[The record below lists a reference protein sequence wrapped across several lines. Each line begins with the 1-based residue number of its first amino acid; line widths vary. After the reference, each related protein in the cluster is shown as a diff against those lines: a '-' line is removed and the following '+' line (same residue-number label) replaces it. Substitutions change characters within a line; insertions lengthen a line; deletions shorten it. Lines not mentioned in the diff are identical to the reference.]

1 MPRTGRVP
9 KLTPAVQT
17 AICNAVQVGVPVTQ
31 AAQLVGVGRSTVL
44 LWLQRGDPQH
54 SACPKAIYT
63 EFLDAVTRA
72 RAIDESRRVARLEQ
86 AGRGGAV
93 VHEKTTTFADGRVI
107 TERTYAPPDWRCDAW
122 YLEHAYPERWG
133 RRVQA
138 DLSLEI
144 WQLAQDVAEEIGVPV
159 DQLIAEAERFL
170 REHDRRRLR

>member
-1 MPRTGRVP
+1 MPQRTGRVP

-17 AICNAVQVGVPVTQ
+17 AICNAVQVGVPATQ

-44 LWLQRGDPQH
+44 LWLQRGDPH
-54 SACPKAIYT
+54 RSAWPKAIYT

-72 RAIDESRRVARLEQ
+72 KAIDEARRLARLEQ

-93 VHEKTTTFADGRVI
+93 IHEKTTQYGDGRIV
-107 TERTYAPPDWRCDAW
+107 TEKSFAPPDWRCDAW

-138 DLSLEI
+138 DL
-144 WQLAQDVAEEIGVPV
+144 QLRIDQMVQEVAAEIGVDPAA
-159 DQLIAEAERFL
+159 LLAEAQAFL
-170 REHDRRRLR
+170 REHDARRR

>member
-1 MPRTGRVP
+1 
-9 KLTPAVQT
+9 
-17 AICNAVQVGVPVTQ
+17 
-31 AAQLVGVGRSTVL
+31 
-44 LWLQRGDPQH
+44 
-54 SACPKAIYT
+54 
-63 EFLDAVTRA
+63 LDAVTRA